1 MAHLSL
7 NTSCACDHSC
17 VGFQPATQNNAVD
30 YRTAPPPPPPPP
42 RLGTTPRLHGG
53 QASSP
58 RSASPHPNVAGSPNL
73 PSRPESPLTCSSRA
87 SARNRSGSRS
97 LSTACV
103 RRRRSIALSASCCLA
118 TCAATDDC
126 NPSSR
131 IQCTEWTSDGS
142 KPRENLYSEVPA
154 PTSTRCQPRC
164 AGASGG
170 GGAAGHW
177 GARTHGVRATC

>member
-1 MAHLSL
+1 MRNLSGL
-7 NTSCACDHSC
+7 IACGFVCWVPTRYPQDH
-17 VGFQPATQNNAVD
+17 AVH
-30 YRTAPPPPPPPP
+30 YRTASPS
-42 RLGTTPRLHGG
+42 RLGTTPGLHGG
-53 QASSP
+53 QAKAYP
-58 RSASPHPNVAGSPNL
+58 RHASPHPDGAASPSL
-73 PSRPESPLTCSSRA
+73 PSRPESPLACSSRA
-87 SARNRSGSRS
+87 PARNRSGSRS

-103 RRRRSIALSASCCLA
+103 RRRLSIALSASCCLA

-126 NPSSR
+126 SPSSR

-164 AGASGG
+164 AGASRG

-177 GARTHGVRATC
+177 GARTHGVQATC

>member
-1 MAHLSL
+1 MHIFFSPLKPFRVLGS
-7 NTSCACDHSC
+7 N
-17 VGFQPATQNNAVD
+17 
-30 YRTAPPPPPPPP
+30 PPP
-42 RLGTTPRLHGG
+42 RTMRCTAIQPAPR
-53 QASSP
+53 ASAP
-58 RSASPHPNVAGSPNL
+58 RRGFTAIYYARDASPHPNGAASPNFS
-73 PSRPESPLTCSSRA
+73 SRPESPLACSSRA
-87 SARNRSGSRS
+87 PARNRSGSRS

-126 NPSSR
+126 SPSSR

-177 GARTHGVRATC
+177 GARTHGVQATC